1 MIPLQ
6 NFESFVWISVLNL
19 KNQLDTSLQWF
30 PLYQLCSPN
39 SSLQMVSCKFAST
52 SFHYCS
58 SVVICFLISFISVF
72 NCTKTHKPRIVLKE
86 QGLSAA
92 LWTTIL
98 DPVPLTICTNEECNF
113 YIWIQILLILDFC
126 KYFYF
131 AIALTTSLSTAII
144 NSFNKFYSVLIV
156 FNRFLVKVFTFPVDV
171 LYFNPFATLKL
182 DNGSPLKL
190 MRIAFYFN
198 VKALFVLE
206 ILIFFSRRFGCIE
219 KWVW

>member
-92 LWTTIL
+92 LWTTI
-98 DPVPLTICTNEECNF
+98 
-113 YIWIQILLILDFC
+113 
-126 KYFYF
+126 
-131 AIALTTSLSTAII
+131 SRSS
-144 NSFNKFYSVLIV
+144 SFNNLHHWGVQFLYLNSDFAYSWFLQIFLFCNCSHNIT
-156 FNRFLVKVFTFPVDV
+156 FNC
-171 LYFNPFATLKL
+171 N
-182 DNGSPLKL
+182 N
-190 MRIAFYFN
+190 
-198 VKALFVLE
+198 
-206 ILIFFSRRFGCIE
+206 
-219 KWVW
+219 

>member
-1 MIPLQ
+1 M
-6 NFESFVWISVLNL
+6 
-19 KNQLDTSLQWF
+19 
-30 PLYQLCSPN
+30 
-39 SSLQMVSCKFAST
+39 
-52 SFHYCS
+52 
-58 SVVICFLISFISVF
+58 
-72 NCTKTHKPRIVLKE
+72 
-86 QGLSAA
+86 
-92 LWTTIL
+92 
-98 DPVPLTICTNEECNF
+98 
-113 YIWIQILLILDFC
+113 LILDFC

-219 KWVW
+219 KWV